1 MKKAFL
7 AISLLLATPIVI
19 AGGQG
24 LHDAACMQCHAT
36 LMGGDANAIYT
47 RNTRRVK
54 DLNHLNGQVKGCAL
68 AAGVAWLPEE
78 HQQVVDYLAKTFYRF

>member
-54 DLNHLNGQVKGCAL
+54 GCAL
-68 AAGVAWLPEE
+68 AAGVGC
-78 HQQVVDYLAKTFYRF
+78 LATRRASTSRRLFS